1 MSQPLRLVLIVAAVI
16 AVAGVAVYAFAGG
29 GDDDPLQVD
38 SNLPFGGTPL
48 PDLPGMPTA
57 VSGTGPI
64 GPDRPEVGKP
74 APDFALLSVRDGT
87 TVLQLSAFRGTPVVL
102 NWYASWCVP
111 CREELPTYQAAQD
124 ALGDRVAFFAVNL
137 IEEQDRA
144 LGILDELAVTFP
156 AALDPS
162 GAVSDRWRISQMPTT
177 YFIDAEGVVV
187 AHHIGP
193 VSEGQLVSLLAE
205 AGVEYV
211 PASQ

>member
-1 MSQPLRLVLIVAAVI
+1 MTAIPRLALIAVAAI

-29 GDDDPLQVD
+29 GDDEPAPGD

-48 PDLPGMPTA
+48 PNLPGMPTA

-64 GPDRPEVGKP
+64 GPDRPEVGKL
-74 APDFALLSVRDGT
+74 APDFALLSVRDAA
-87 TVLQLSAFRGTPVVL
+87 TVLRLSEFRGTPVVL

-137 IEEQDRA
+137 IEEEDRA
-144 LGILDELAVTFP
+144 LGILDELGISFP

-177 YFIDAEGVVV
+177 YFINAEGVVV

-193 VSEGQLVSLLAE
+193 VTEGQLVGLLAE
-205 AGVEYV
+205 AGVDYV
-211 PASQ
+211 PVSQ

>member
-1 MSQPLRLVLIVAAVI
+1 MSQTLRLALIAVAAI

-29 GDDDPLQVD
+29 GDDDAPPSD

-87 TVLQLSAFRGTPVVL
+87 TVLQLSEFRGTPVVL
-102 NWYASWCVP
+102 NWYASWCGP

-137 IEEQDRA
+137 IEDRDRA
-144 LGILDELAVTFP
+144 IGILEELNVTFP

-162 GAVSDRWRISQMPTT
+162 GSVSDRWRISQMPTT
-177 YFIDAEGVVV
+177 YFINADGIVV

-193 VSEGQLVSLLAE
+193 VTEGQLVGLLAQ
-205 AGVEYV
+205 AGVDYV
-211 PASQ
+211 PVTQ